1 MSIDQPLPIMGRVYK
16 EIAMY
21 LMNPMTGSVA
31 TLAEWQEIFS
41 TVSPEEWG
49 GPAFEDAQL
58 VEVTPDGSGWWTEV
72 QP

>member
-1 MSIDQPLPIMGRVYK
+1 
-16 EIAMY
+16 MY